1 MIMHQT
7 NRPHQTQPRPVAGNS
22 GLKYWIGQT
31 ELLQWI
37 QTARDWT
44 PDTAPTWMDR
54 LRDEG
59 VQLPSLEDAD
69 EGAIAALTL
78 RLILALAERG
88 VYLTHTDHLSD
99 RELYTYLVNT
109 ALALPAP
116 PRQPGSIELID
127 LCPPYGH
134 GIELML
140 ACYASDDMRQQ
151 LSRKGVSIPPRR
163 PLSVDRDRT
172 LPRPP
177 GKPSLFD

>member
-7 NRPHQTQPRPVAGNS
+7 NHPHQTHPRTVAANP
-22 GLKYWIGQT
+22 GLECSSGQT
-31 ELLQWI
+31 ELLEWL

-44 PDTAPTWMDR
+44 PDTAPTWMER
-54 LRDEG
+54 LRNEG
-59 VQLPSLEDAD
+59 VQLPPPENAD
-69 EGAIAALTL
+69 ESAIADLTL
-78 RLILALAERG
+78 RLILSLAERS

-99 RELYTYLVNT
+99 RALYTYLVDT

-151 LSRKGVSIPPRR
+151 LSRKGISIPPRR

-172 LPRPP
+172 LPRPTGEP
-177 GKPSLFD
+177 LQFD